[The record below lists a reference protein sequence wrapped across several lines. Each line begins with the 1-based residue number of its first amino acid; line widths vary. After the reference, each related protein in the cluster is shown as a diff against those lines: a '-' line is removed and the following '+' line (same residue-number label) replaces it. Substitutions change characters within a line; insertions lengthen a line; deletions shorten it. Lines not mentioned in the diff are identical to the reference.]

1 MIQLIQFGSGDLSTI
16 DMPII
21 PIANVTYYVMLF
33 MRVILLLFI
42 LTFLFPVEIA
52 FKRRTRNLVI
62 YVEVNKAQDIGRISD
77 TILQRGASILDME
90 LEGTT
95 ADDNKFAAVYHVK
108 LSRERASH
116 SEMLSAIARQDCVYA
131 AEEIIS

>member
-1 MIQLIQFGSGDLSTI
+1 M
-16 DMPII
+16 M
-21 PIANVTYYVMLF
+21 AA
-33 MRVILLLFI
+33 LLLMFI

>member
-1 MIQLIQFGSGDLSTI
+1 
-16 DMPII
+16 
-21 PIANVTYYVMLF
+21 
-33 MRVILLLFI
+33 
-42 LTFLFPVEIA
+42 
-52 FKRRTRNLVI
+52 
-62 YVEVNKAQDIGRISD
+62 
-77 TILQRGASILDME
+77 ME

-95 ADDNKFAAVYHVK
+95 ADDNTFAAVYHGK